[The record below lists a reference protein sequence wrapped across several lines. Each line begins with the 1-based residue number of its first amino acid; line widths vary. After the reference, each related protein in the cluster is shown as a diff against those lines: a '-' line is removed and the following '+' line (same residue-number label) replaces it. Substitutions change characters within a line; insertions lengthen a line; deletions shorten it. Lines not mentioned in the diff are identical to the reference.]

1 MPGILQAMMQL
12 KTLFDDIRDI
22 LRTRCP
28 RCRRVSMFQYPALHL
43 SGMLNMHRRC
53 PACGQDFMPEPGFY
67 FGAMYFSY
75 AINVALM
82 VVSGVSFYVLFRPK
96 SVLLILGSV
105 LLPPTLLAPWNFRI
119 SRALM
124 LYLLGGVKRDKP
136 GIRN

>member
-1 MPGILQAMMQL
+1 MKPKALI
-12 KTLFDDIRDI
+12 DDLRDI

-28 RCRRVSMFQYPALHL
+28 RCRRVSMFQHPALHL
-43 SGMLNMHRRC
+43 GGMLKMHRRC
-53 PACGQDFMPEPGFY
+53 PVCGQDFMPEPGFY

-82 VVSGVSFYVLFRPK
+82 VVSGVTFYLLFRPE

-105 LLPPTLLAPWNFRI
+105 LMPPMLLAPWNFRI

-124 LYLLGGVKRDKP
+124 LYLLGGVKRD
-136 GIRN
+136 NAVEAN

>member
-1 MPGILQAMMQL
+1 MMRL
-12 KTLFDDIRDI
+12 RTLFDDIRDI

-28 RCRRVSMFQYPALHL
+28 RCRRVSMFQHPALHL
-43 SGMLNMHRRC
+43 GGTLKMHRQC

-82 VVSGVSFYVLFRPK
+82 VVSGAAFYLLFRPE
-96 SVLLILGSV
+96 SVLIILASV
-105 LLPPTLLAPWNFRI
+105 LVPPTLLAPWNFRI

-124 LYLLGGVKRDKP
+124 LYLLGGVKREN
-136 GIRN
+136 GGVGS